1 MCCPDNNWDS
11 LSVSSRTN
19 SKQDQHN
26 QSPVSDILFLS
37 EITMFT
43 QAVIQVEIKLAA
55 GEQSRWP
62 LPGVL
67 MNISSISVCPAVRCR
82 CLHVLTN
89 SFSSPSAEIVDMINI
104 ELLDFISASRQL
116 VEVSRCCCIPWRDA
130 SVDCLAHS
138 RRCWMFSSFPAR
150 DGWCVLVSNKGP
162 RVLPALA
169 SH

>member
-89 SFSSPSAEIVDMINI
+89 SFCSPSAEIVDMINI
-104 ELLDFISASRQL
+104 ELLDFSPSQ
-116 VEVSRCCCIPWRDA
+116 
-130 SVDCLAHS
+130 
-138 RRCWMFSSFPAR
+138 PAVN
-150 DGWCVLVSNKGP
+150 W
-162 RVLPALA
+162 
-169 SH
+169 